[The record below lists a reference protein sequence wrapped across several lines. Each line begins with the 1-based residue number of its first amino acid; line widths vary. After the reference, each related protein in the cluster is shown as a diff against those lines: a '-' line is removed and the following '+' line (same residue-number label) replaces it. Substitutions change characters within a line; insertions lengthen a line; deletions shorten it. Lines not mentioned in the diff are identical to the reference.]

1 MVRHSKEPAKRGD
14 SLGYV
19 DSLVWSTACE
29 ETAGSKKRVFRR
41 RVFLRAVSRGS
52 SPSNVYQTLF

>member
-19 DSLVWSTACE
+19 DSLVWFTAWE
-29 ETAGSKKRVFRR
+29 ELQVVRKGVFRR
-41 RVFLRAVSRGS
+41 RVFLRAV
-52 SPSNVYQTLF
+52 PD